1 MRRMIET
8 APQDG
13 KFVILEEDARGNYD
27 VARWSSEVGGWVG
40 EDGEPINI
48 TPTHWHPTQGENHLQ
63 QGLDFSFFLRR
74 AAEQRAT
81 AGDVLAA
88 CSVAADPVTRA
99 EVGAQTTLVEAKRVS
114 QARWRFAATVL
125 AASLVAAAFTGM
137 YFRAQVTYEVAQL
150 RKVADAKAA
159 ELQQERDHS
168 AALASELATVRRD
181 FETTAALSSK
191 AADEGAQL
199 RKVADANAAELQQE
213 RDHSA
218 ALASELAT
226 VRRDFETMAALSS
239 KAADEGAQLRKVADA
254 KATELQQER
263 DHSAALASELATV
276 RRDFETTAAP
286 SSKAADEGAQLRKV
300 ADAKA
305 AELQQERDHSAA
317 LASELATV
325 RRDFETTAAL
335 SSKAADE
342 GAQLRKVAD
351 ARAAELQ
358 QERDHSAALASELA
372 TVRRDFETTAA
383 LSSTAGRK
391 VAEAKAEL
399 KQEPDRTASLQG
411 RAPAAGAP
419 VAAPPARK
427 FDPDELATLMNRAK
441 ILVAAGDISPAR
453 LLLERAAEAQEPT
466 AALMLARTY
475 DPDVLRTENVRNII
489 PDPALARIWYQRA
502 AQLGS
507 ADAQRRL
514 SQWEN

>member
-1 MRRMIET
+1 
-8 APQDG
+8 
-13 KFVILEEDARGNYD
+13 
-27 VARWSSEVGGWVG
+27 
-40 EDGEPINI
+40 
-48 TPTHWHPTQGENHLQ
+48 
-63 QGLDFSFFLRR
+63 
-74 AAEQRAT
+74 
-81 AGDVLAA
+81 
-88 CSVAADPVTRA
+88 VTRA

-150 RKVADAKAA
+150 RKAANANAAELQQERDHSAALESELATVRRDFETTAALSSKAADEGARLRKVADANAAELQQERDQRAALASELATVRRDFETMAALSSKAADEGAQLRKVADANAA

-226 VRRDFETMAALSS
+226 VRRDFET
-239 KAADEGAQLRKVADA
+239 
-254 KATELQQER
+254 
-263 DHSAALASELATV
+263 
-276 RRDFETTAAP
+276 
-286 SSKAADEGAQLRKV
+286 
-300 ADAKA
+300 
-305 AELQQERDHSAA
+305 
-317 LASELATV
+317 
-325 RRDFETTAAL
+325 TAAL

-342 GAQLRKVAD
+342 GARLRKVAD
-351 ARAAELQ
+351 A
-358 QERDHSAALASELA
+358 
-372 TVRRDFETTAA
+372 
-383 LSSTAGRK
+383 
-391 VAEAKAEL
+391 KAEL
-399 KQEPDRTASLQG
+399 KREPDRTASLQG
-411 RAPAAGAP
+411 RASAAGAP

-427 FDPDELATLMNRAK
+427 LDPDELATLMNRAK
-441 ILVAAGDISPAR
+441 ILVAAGDISAAR

-489 PDPALARIWYQRA
+489 PDPAMARIWYQRA

>member
-1 MRRMIET
+1 MRKMNLEENVHRQNGRFMRRMIET

-137 YFRAQVTYEVAQL
+137 YFRAQVTYEV
-150 RKVADAKAA
+150 
-159 ELQQERDHS
+159 
-168 AALASELATVRRD
+168 
-181 FETTAALSSK
+181 
-191 AADEGAQL
+191 
-199 RKVADANAAELQQE
+199 
-213 RDHSA
+213 
-218 ALASELAT
+218 
-226 VRRDFETMAALSS
+226 
-239 KAADEGAQLRKVADA
+239 
-254 KATELQQER
+254 
-263 DHSAALASELATV
+263 
-276 RRDFETTAAP
+276 
-286 SSKAADEGAQLRKV
+286 AQLRKV

>member
-1 MRRMIET
+1 MRKMNLEENVHRQNGRFMRRMIET

-181 FETTAALSSK
+181 FET
-191 AADEGAQL
+191 
-199 RKVADANAAELQQE
+199 
-213 RDHSA
+213 
-218 ALASELAT
+218 
-226 VRRDFETMAALSS
+226 M
-239 KAADEGAQLRKVADA
+239 
-254 KATELQQER
+254 
-263 DHSAALASELATV
+263 
-276 RRDFETTAAP
+276 
-286 SSKAADEGAQLRKV
+286 
-300 ADAKA
+300 
-305 AELQQERDHSAA
+305 
-317 LASELATV
+317 
-325 RRDFETTAAL
+325 AAL

>member
-1 MRRMIET
+1 
-8 APQDG
+8 
-13 KFVILEEDARGNYD
+13 
-27 VARWSSEVGGWVG
+27 
-40 EDGEPINI
+40 
-48 TPTHWHPTQGENHLQ
+48 
-63 QGLDFSFFLRR
+63 
-74 AAEQRAT
+74 
-81 AGDVLAA
+81 
-88 CSVAADPVTRA
+88 RA
-99 EVGAQTTLVEAKRVS
+99 EVGAQTTLLEAKRVS
-114 QARWRFAATVL
+114 QPRWRFPATVL
-125 AASLVAAAFTGM
+125 AASLVAAAFAGM
-137 YFRAQVTYEVAQL
+137 YFRAHVTYEVAQL
-150 RKVADAKAA
+150 RKVADANAA

-191 AADEGAQL
+191 AAGEGAQLRKAADARAAELQQERDHSAALASELATGRRDFAATAALSSKAADEGAQL
-199 RKVADANAAELQQE
+199 RKAADANAAELQQE

-239 KAADEGAQLRKVADA
+239 KSGRKVAD
-254 KATELQQER
+254 
-263 DHSAALASELATV
+263 
-276 RRDFETTAAP
+276 
-286 SSKAADEGAQLRKV
+286 
-300 ADAKA
+300 
-305 AELQQERDHSAA
+305 
-317 LASELATV
+317 
-325 RRDFETTAAL
+325 
-335 SSKAADE
+335 
-342 GAQLRKVAD
+342 
-351 ARAAELQ
+351 
-358 QERDHSAALASELA
+358 
-372 TVRRDFETTAA
+372 
-383 LSSTAGRK
+383 
-391 VAEAKAEL
+391 AKAEL
-399 KQEPDRTASLQG
+399 KQEPDHTASLQS

-453 LLLERAAEAQEPT
+453 LLLERAAEAQEPA

>member
-1 MRRMIET
+1 MRKMNLEENVHRQNGRFMRRMIET

-199 RKVADANAAELQQE
+199 RKVADA
-213 RDHSA
+213 R
-218 ALASELAT
+218 
-226 VRRDFETMAALSS
+226 
-239 KAADEGAQLRKVADA
+239 
-254 KATELQQER
+254 
-263 DHSAALASELATV
+263 
-276 RRDFETTAAP
+276 
-286 SSKAADEGAQLRKV
+286 
-300 ADAKA
+300 A

-335 SSKAADE
+335 SSK
-342 GAQLRKVAD
+342 
-351 ARAAELQ
+351 
-358 QERDHSAALASELA
+358 
-372 TVRRDFETTAA
+372 
-383 LSSTAGRK
+383 AGRK

>member
-27 VARWSSEVGGWVG
+27 VARWSSEAGGWVG

-74 AAEQRAT
+74 AAEQRVT

-150 RKVADAKAA
+150 RKVADAKAT

-181 FETTAALSSK
+181 FETTAALLSK
-191 AADEGAQL
+191 
-199 RKVADANAAELQQE
+199 
-213 RDHSA
+213 
-218 ALASELAT
+218 
-226 VRRDFETMAALSS
+226 
-239 KAADEGAQLRKVADA
+239 
-254 KATELQQER
+254 
-263 DHSAALASELATV
+263 
-276 RRDFETTAAP
+276 
-286 SSKAADEGAQLRKV
+286 
-300 ADAKA
+300 
-305 AELQQERDHSAA
+305 
-317 LASELATV
+317 
-325 RRDFETTAAL
+325 
-335 SSKAADE
+335 
-342 GAQLRKVAD
+342 
-351 ARAAELQ
+351 
-358 QERDHSAALASELA
+358 
-372 TVRRDFETTAA
+372 
-383 LSSTAGRK
+383 AGRK

-399 KQEPDRTASLQG
+399 KQEPDHTASLQS

-427 FDPDELATLMNRAK
+427 LDPDELATLMNRAK

-489 PDPALARIWYQRA
+489 PDPAMARIWYQRA

>member
-1 MRRMIET
+1 MRKMNLEENVHRQNGRFMRRMIET

-27 VARWSSEVGGWVG
+27 VARWSSEAGGWVG

-74 AAEQRAT
+74 AAEQRVT

-125 AASLVAAAFTGM
+125 AASLLAAAFTGM

-199 RKVADANAAELQQE
+199 RKVADANAAELQHE

-239 KAADEGAQLRKVADA
+239 K
-254 KATELQQER
+254 
-263 DHSAALASELATV
+263 
-276 RRDFETTAAP
+276 
-286 SSKAADEGAQLRKV
+286 
-300 ADAKA
+300 
-305 AELQQERDHSAA
+305 
-317 LASELATV
+317 
-325 RRDFETTAAL
+325 
-335 SSKAADE
+335 
-342 GAQLRKVAD
+342 
-351 ARAAELQ
+351 
-358 QERDHSAALASELA
+358 
-372 TVRRDFETTAA
+372 
-383 LSSTAGRK
+383 AGRK